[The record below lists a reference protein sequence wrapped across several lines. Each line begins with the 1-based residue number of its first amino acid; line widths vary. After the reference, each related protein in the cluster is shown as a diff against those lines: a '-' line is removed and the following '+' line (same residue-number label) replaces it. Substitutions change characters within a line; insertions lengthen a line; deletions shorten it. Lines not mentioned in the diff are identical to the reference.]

1 MARIAAVDDER
12 EWLELYAEGLADA
25 GHEVETFSDGRDAVK
40 AIAADPPDLVILD
53 IRMGPSGREVL
64 KWIRQANQALP
75 VVMSSAYGGYR
86 EDHDFATANAFV
98 EKSPDLKELVA
109 TVKAILDSAGARQS

>member
-12 EWLELYAEGLADA
+12 EWLELYAEGLGDA
-25 GHEVETFSDGRDAVK
+25 GHEVQTFISGREAVS
-40 AIAADPPDLVILD
+40 AIAADPPDLVVLD

-64 KWIRQANQALP
+64 KSIRQVNRDLP

-86 EDHDFATANAFV
+86 GDHDFATANAFV
-98 EKSPDLKELVA
+98 EKSPDLKELIAAVN
-109 TVKAILDSAGARQS
+109 AILDRAGTRQP